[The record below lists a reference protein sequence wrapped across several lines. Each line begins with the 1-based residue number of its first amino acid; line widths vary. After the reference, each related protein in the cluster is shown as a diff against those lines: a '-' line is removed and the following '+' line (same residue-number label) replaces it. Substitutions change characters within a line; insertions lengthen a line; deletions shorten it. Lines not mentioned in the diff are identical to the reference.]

1 MIVNYGF
8 NATLTAKPGMGDR
21 LVALLLTG
29 LNEGSPGASE
39 HCIVYLVSRSMSD
52 PDVVHVIEGWTSEED
67 HHRIFAGE
75 AAQAIVAQIGGL
87 LAKESE
93 YTDYVPVRGKATF

>member
-1 MIVNYGF
+1 MIATYGF

-21 LVALLLTG
+21 LVDLLLVG
-29 LNEGSPGASE
+29 LNESSPGASE
-39 HCIVYLVSRSMSD
+39 HCVVYLVSRSASR
-52 PDVVHVIEGWTSEED
+52 PDVVHVTEGWTSEED

-87 LAKESE
+87 LAEESE
-93 YTDYVPVRGKATF
+93 YTDYVPVRGKAAF